1 MQKIENK
8 QKETTSGV
16 NVWYVLRH
24 ITYFVFVLLILEG
37 AGWFANYI
45 FEYHR
50 TVRNSI
56 ELMRRESQPV
66 SASAS
71 ETLEDGSTQK
81 SVELLIR
88 VENLNKN
95 NAPPPYELGGQIIKH
110 ADPDYR
116 QEPLDIEKTGL
127 SKPHRIFVVGGSAAF
142 GFPYRFQNTFSAILQ
157 ETLNRE
163 SYQLFNASRPGWS
176 SGQLIPLV
184 EEIVQKHDPS
194 LLIIFSGNNEW
205 FSWVPK
211 PPGVKL
217 SDESSD
223 TFSWNQTS
231 ISILDKLAIS
241 RTLAGMEYLLF
252 RWIKSQH
259 RKQRMTTLVDRVQ
272 TLGASWNATNG
283 HPSGYQVHHELIGR
297 HYAIQYPSHP
307 MAFDSTQWL
316 QTKKDYLLSFEQ
328 NLQRMI
334 KTTQNKNVH
343 VLLLT
348 IPFNYRLS
356 PAWMFPQPEFY
367 NRDFE
372 EQTKVAIRDA
382 ALCIE
387 EGRLNQAI
395 HLIDNALEKDPLP
408 AILHYLKA
416 QSLESLGDHR
426 KAEKAYSLCREHM
439 IGHLGS
445 RLSINRIITQTA
457 NLMQSELIDVQFLF
471 DQYEH
476 NLGRYYNEDLIQ
488 DDCHPSP
495 LGHTIIAKA
504 LLPYVLKLSSD
515 PTESQHGQLDRSL
528 CNETLNLSSPDG
540 FLMK

>member
-1 MQKIENK
+1 MQKIKNK
-8 QKETTSGV
+8 QKETALRA
-16 NVWYVLRH
+16 NFWYTLRH
-24 ITYFVFVLLILEG
+24 ITYFLFVLFILEG
-37 AGWFANYI
+37 AGWFANYT

-71 ETLEDGSTQK
+71 ETKEGGSTQK
-81 SVELLIR
+81 PVEILIR
-88 VENLNKN
+88 VENRNKN
-95 NAPPPYELGGQIIKH
+95 NAPSPYELGGQIIEH

-116 QEPLDIEKTGL
+116 QEPLAIEKTGL

-142 GFPYRFQNTFSAILQ
+142 GFPYRFQNTFSALLQ
-157 ETLNRE
+157 ATLNRE
-163 SYQLFNASRPGWS
+163 DYQLFNASRPGWS
-176 SGQLIPLV
+176 SRQLIPLV

-194 LLIIFSGNNEW
+194 ILIIFSGNNEW
-205 FSWVPK
+205 FSWVPN
-211 PPGVKL
+211 PPGATL

-223 TFSWNQTS
+223 AFPWKQTS
-231 ISILDKLAIS
+231 ISILDKLAVS

-252 RWIKSQH
+252 RWIKAQH
-259 RKQRMTTLVDRVQ
+259 RKQRMTSLVDRVQ

-283 HPSGYQVHHELIGR
+283 HPSGYQVHHELTGR
-297 HYAIQYPSHP
+297 HYALQYPSHP

-316 QTKKDYLLSFEQ
+316 QTKKDYLVSFEQ

-334 KTTQNKNVH
+334 QTTQHKNVR

-367 NRDFE
+367 NSDFS
-372 EQTKVAIRDA
+372 EQTKAVIRNA
-382 ALCIE
+382 AVCIE
-387 EGRLNQAI
+387 EDRLDQAI
-395 HLIDNALEKDPLP
+395 HLIDSALKKDPLP

-416 QSLESLGDHR
+416 QSLESLGHHR
-426 KAEKAYSLCREHM
+426 NAEKAYSLCREHM

-445 RLSINRIITQTA
+445 RLSINRIITKTA
-457 NLMQSELIDVQFLF
+457 TLLKSELIDVQFLF

-476 NLGRYYNEDLIQ
+476 TKGRYYNEDLIQ

-495 LGHTIIAKA
+495 LGHSLIAKA

-515 PTESQHGQLDRSL
+515 TTELRYSQPDRSL

-540 FLMK
+540 ILMK